1 MLENIEKYDLIITQN
16 HIKEEILKKASE
28 EKKLIKTKFVS
39 LDDFKNTMYPTYDER
54 SIYYLMKK
62 YNLKYAL
69 AKEYLDNIFIEES
82 KINIYRSELEKENLL
97 IHKTF
102 NYKHIIVIGYD
113 NIEPYIKEKLD
124 KLKAEYLIQKCEAKT
139 PIVYE
144 FDSSEEEL
152 VYVCE
157 KIIEDLKQANIEN
170 MYLVVPNEEYK
181 IELNRIFKLYNIPLN
196 IKKSQTIYSTKTGQD
211 FLKTLKETKNIEEA
225 LNKTPKNETYNQI
238 INILNKYVFI
248 KNIDKTYIEI
258 IENELKQT
266 NIKTKEIEGALKVI
280 NIDEIYEKNKY
291 YYILGFNQNI
301 IPKIHEENGI
311 ITDKI
316 KKQNKMF
323 TSTLK
328 NKIEKEKIK
337 KILNYPNIYISYK
350 LKDNFNSYY
359 PSSLIEDL
367 NLEVKKEKPKLT
379 NSNKYNKL
387 YLSTLLD
394 DYINYN
400 EENENIN
407 YLYPTY
413 DNINYKSYDNQFKIQ
428 NKEIIKEYLNKDLTL
443 SYTSINNYFLCPF
456 KFYIEN
462 ILKLNKIEN
471 TFPILI
477 GNLFHHIL
485 QNLYNEDFNLDTL
498 FTNYLKDK
506 ELSPKETFFIRKLKE
521 VIKED
526 IEVIKMQ
533 DNHTNFKTKQTEKR
547 ITLQKTKNIKFTGI
561 VDKISE
567 LDNYII
573 ITDYKTGTPNTTLD
587 NIEDGLNMQLPVYI
601 YLIKNGLDKEK
612 QIVGFYLQK
621 LINKSYTEE
630 DTINNLKLNGY
641 TIKSENL
648 IEKIDNTYEDSKI
661 IKGMKKS
668 KTGFYKYTKLIT
680 QKEIDKIEEIT
691 ESNIDKVIKA
701 IKETDFKINPKRLNN
716 ELISCKYCKYKD
728 LCFYKEEDITNLKQK
743 PFKEI
748 GDENA

>member
-28 EKKLIKTKFVS
+28 EKKLIKTKFMS
-39 LDDFKNTMYPTYDER
+39 LDDFKNTMYPTYDEKT
-54 SIYYLMKK
+54 IYYLMKNHKIK
-62 YNLKYAL
+62 YTL
-69 AKEYLDNIFIEES
+69 AKEYLENIFIDEN
-82 KINIYRSELEKENLL
+82 KINKYRNELEKEKLL
-97 IHKTF
+97 IHKNF
-102 NYKHIIVIGYD
+102 NYKHIAVIGYD

-124 KLKAEYLIQKCEAKT
+124 ELKAEYLTQKSETNT

-157 KIIEDLKQANIEN
+157 KIIEDLKQENIEN
-170 MYLVVPNEEYK
+170 MYLVVPNEDYK
-181 IELNRIFKLYNIPLN
+181 IEINRIFKLYNIPLD
-196 IKKSQTIYSTKTGQD
+196 IKSSQSIYSTKTGQD
-211 FLKTLKETKNIEEA
+211 FLRNLKEIKNIEDS

-238 INILNKYVFI
+238 INILNKYIFTKEV
-248 KNIDKTYIEI
+248 DKTYIEI

-266 NIKTKEIEGALKVI
+266 KIKTKKIQGALKVI
-280 NIDEIYEKNKY
+280 SIDEIYDKDKY

-301 IPKIHEENGI
+301 IPKIHEESGL

-316 KKQNKMF
+316 KNQNKMY
-323 TSTLK
+323 TSTKK
-328 NKIEKEKIK
+328 NKIEKEKIT
-337 KILNYPNIYISYK
+337 KILNYPKIYISYK
-350 LKDNFNSYY
+350 LKDNYNSYY

-367 NLEVKKEKPKLT
+367 NLEVKKIKPKL
-379 NSNKYNKL
+379 NHSNKYNKL
-387 YLSTLLD
+387 YLSSLLD

-400 EENENIN
+400 EEDENIN

-413 DNINYKSYDNQFKIQ
+413 ENIKYKTYDNKYKLKDKKIL
-428 NKEIIKEYLNKDLTL
+428 KDYLNKELTL

-462 ILKLNKIEN
+462 ILKINKRET

-485 QNLYNEDFNLDTL
+485 QNLYNNDFDLDTI
-498 FTNYLKDK
+498 FTDYLKDK
-506 ELSPKETFFIRKLKE
+506 ELSPKETFFINKLKE

-533 DNHTNFKTKQTEKR
+533 DNLAQFKTKQTEKR

-601 YLIKNGLDKEK
+601 YLIKNGLDKDK

-630 DTINNLKLNGY
+630 EKLNNLKLNGY
-641 TIKSENL
+641 TVNDEN
-648 IEKIDNTYEDSKI
+648 IIQKIDSTYEDSKM

-680 QKEIDKIEEIT
+680 PKQIEKIDEIT
-691 ESNIDKVIKA
+691 DENINKVIKA
-701 IKETDFKINPKRLNN
+701 IDEANFKINPKRLNN
-716 ELISCKYCKYKD
+716 EIISCKYCKYKD

-743 PFKEI
+743 PFEEI

>member
-28 EKKLIKTKFVS
+28 EKKLIKTKFMS
-39 LDDFKNTMYPTYDER
+39 LDDFKNIMYPTYDER

-69 AKEYLDNIFIEES
+69 AKEYLNNIFIEES

-124 KLKAEYLIQKCEAKT
+124 KLKAEYLIQKSEAKT

-157 KIIEDLKQANIEN
+157 KIIEDLKQTNIEN

-181 IELNRIFKLYNIPLN
+181 IEINRIFKLYNIPLN

-485 QNLYNEDFNLDTL
+485 QNLYNEDFNLDTI

-641 TIKSENL
+641 TIESENL

>member
-1 MLENIEKYDLIITQN
+1 MLGNIEKYDLIITQN

-28 EKKLIKTKFVS
+28 EKKLIKTKFMS

-54 SIYYLMKK
+54 SIYHLMKNHNIK
-62 YNLKYAL
+62 YTL
-69 AKEYLDNIFIEES
+69 AKEYLENIFIDEN

-124 KLKAEYLIQKCEAKT
+124 KLKAEYLIQKSEAKT

-157 KIIEDLKQANIEN
+157 KIIEDLKQTNIEN
-170 MYLVVPNEEYK
+170 MYLVVPNEDYK
-181 IELNRIFKLYNIPLN
+181 IEINRIFKLYNIPLDIN
-196 IKKSQTIYSTKTGQD
+196 NNQTIYSTKTGQD

-238 INILNKYVFI
+238 INILNKYIFI
-248 KNIDKTYIEI
+248 KEIDKTYIEI

-311 ITDKI
+311 IIDKI

-413 DNINYKSYDNQFKIQ
+413 DNIYYKSYDNQFKIQ

-485 QNLYNEDFNLDTL
+485 QNLYNEDFNLDTI

-533 DNHTNFKTKQTEKR
+533 DNQTNFKAKQTEKR

-641 TIKSENL
+641 TIESENL

>member
-28 EKKLIKTKFVS
+28 EKKLIKTKFMS

-124 KLKAEYLIQKCEAKT
+124 KLKAEYLIQKSEAKT

-157 KIIEDLKQANIEN
+157 KIIEDLKQTNIEN
-170 MYLVVPNEEYK
+170 MYLVVPNEDYK
-181 IELNRIFKLYNIPLN
+181 IEINRIFKLYNIPLN
-196 IKKSQTIYSTKTGQD
+196 INNNQTIYSTKTGQD

-238 INILNKYVFI
+238 INILNKYIFI
-248 KNIDKTYIEI
+248 KEIDKTYIEI

-485 QNLYNEDFNLDTL
+485 QNLYNEDFNLDTI

-641 TIKSENL
+641 TIESENL